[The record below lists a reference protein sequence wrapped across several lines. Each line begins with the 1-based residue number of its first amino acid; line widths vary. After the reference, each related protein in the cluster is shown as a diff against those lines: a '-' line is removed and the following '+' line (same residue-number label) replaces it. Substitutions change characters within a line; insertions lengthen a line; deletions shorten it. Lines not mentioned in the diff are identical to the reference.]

1 MFRTVMIQSIKQ
13 WREDERPR
21 EKMFSKGC
29 ESLTAAELI
38 AILIRSGSRSD
49 NAVSLAGKILEEAG
63 GSLTALSRMSSAR
76 LCRIPGV
83 GRVKALS
90 ILAAAELGRR
100 TALEEKP
107 EGASIDNPADIACI
121 MRPILKGLQHEELWV
136 LYLDRAGRLIGKDKL
151 SSGGTGATVVDVKM
165 VARSALERLA
175 SGVVLVHNHPSGI
188 PNPGKEDI
196 RQTALVKEALSCL
209 DISLVDHVIIA
220 GNRYFS
226 FSDENR

>member
-1 MFRTVMIQSIKQ
+1 MRYIMIHQSIKQ

-29 ESLTAAELI
+29 ESLTAAEII

-63 GSLTALSRMSSAR
+63 GSLAGLSRMSTER

-83 GRVKALS
+83 GKTKALS

-100 TALEEKP
+100 TALEDK
-107 EGASIDNPADIACI
+107 GGGTAIRSSADIADM
-121 MRPILKGLQHEELWV
+121 MRPLLKGLQHEEFWV
-136 LYLDRAGRLIGKDKL
+136 LYLSRTNRLIGKERL

-165 VARSALERLA
+165 LVRRAAELLA
-175 SGVVLVHNHPSGI
+175 CGVVLIHNHPSGV
-188 PNPGKEDI
+188 PNPGREDI
-196 RQTALVKEALSCL
+196 RQTAAIRQALSYL

-220 GNRYFS
+220 GNGYFS
-226 FSDENR
+226 FADENC